1 MENLSLE
8 RLAIYQL
15 YKQMK
20 KAKIYIPTK
29 TAMQSG
35 RGKLK
40 KWVLEFTTK
49 DPSINPL
56 MGWESSTDTLGQ
68 VILQFPSKEKA
79 IEYAKSNNIS
89 YTVIEPKKKNFVIKS
104 YADNFLKD

>member
-8 RLAIYQL
+8 RLAIYQF

-40 KWVLEFTTK
+40 KWVLEFVTK
-49 DPSINPL
+49 DSSINPL
-56 MGWESSTDTLGQ
+56 MGWESSTDTLGE
-68 VILQFPSKEKA
+68 VILKFSSKDQA
-79 IEYAKSNNIS
+79 VEYAKTNDIS
-89 YTVIEPKKKNFVIKS
+89 YTVIEPKKKEFVIKS

>member
-1 MENLSLE
+1 
-8 RLAIYQL
+8 
-15 YKQMK
+15 MK
-20 KAKIYIPTK
+20 KAKIYIPSK

-40 KWVLEFTTK
+40 KWVLEFVSK

-56 MGWESSTDTLGQ
+56 MGWEASTDTLEE
-68 VILQFPSKEKA
+68 VVLKFTTKEKA
-79 IEYAKSNNIS
+79 IEYAKKNNILF
-89 YTVIEPKKKNFVIKS
+89 TVIEPRKKEFVIKS